1 MMDRQVFSGDVS
13 VQTFGTLRRKVFAK
27 KIKNKASCNIFCSAD
42 FAGQHECGALRR
54 PFQAMIIRN
63 EREQSKSRYVMLCEL
78 PGCFPFLS

>member
-1 MMDRQVFSGDVS
+1 MFLSRLLAPCAGKYLQ
-13 VQTFGTLRRKVFAK
+13 